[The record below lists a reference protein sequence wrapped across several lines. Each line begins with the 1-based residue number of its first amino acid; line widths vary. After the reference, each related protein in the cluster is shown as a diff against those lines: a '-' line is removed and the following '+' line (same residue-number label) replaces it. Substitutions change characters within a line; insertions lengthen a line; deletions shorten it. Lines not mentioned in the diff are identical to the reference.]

1 MAWGWKLVL
10 MSPVNCLFLAKP
22 LLSNLIGTGLKK
34 AVKKWLP
41 FFASI
46 RDECDNRWSLTKTR
60 YKNGSTRSHHKE
72 INLRHRVKLACLTE
86 LRLRVQSPNTQQA
99 QFLLYTHTHLCSRSH
114 TIWLYYTSSREIIFL
129 YYMASFPSLLCTTNN
144 RLGLSKN
151 TEYSTLK
158 VLSSSLCKRMDCLRS
173 WVRVQLRQFFL
184 DLFRYRVRG

>member
-72 INLRHRVKLACLTE
+72 INLRRVTVKLWSSAAYT
-86 LRLRVQSPNTQQA
+86 TQQA
-99 QFLLYTHTHLCSRSH
+99 HFYCTHIHTHLCSRSH

-158 VLSSSLCKRMDCLRS
+158 VLSSSLCKRKDCLRS
-173 WVRVQLRQFFL
+173 WVRVQLRQFF
-184 DLFRYRVRG
+184 FRSF

>member
-1 MAWGWKLVL
+1 

-72 INLRHRVKLACLTE
+72 INLRRVTVKLWSSLQYST
-86 LRLRVQSPNTQQA
+86 SS
-99 QFLLYTHTHLCSRSH
+99 FLLYTHTHTFVLTFAYNMTLLH
-114 TIWLYYTSSREIIFL
+114 LLTGNYIPILYGF
-129 YYMASFPSLLCTTNN
+129 FPFI
-144 RLGLSKN
+144 
-151 TEYSTLK
+151 TLHDK
-158 VLSSSLCKRMDCLRS
+158 
-173 WVRVQLRQFFL
+173 
-184 DLFRYRVRG
+184 

>member
-1 MAWGWKLVL
+1 MPISCFIKHCWVL
-10 MSPVNCLFLAKP
+10 SMQCLIKP

-72 INLRHRVKLACLTE
+72 INLRRRVTVKLWSSAAY
-86 LRLRVQSPNTQQA
+86 NTQQA
-99 QFLLYTHTHLCSRSH
+99 HFYCTHIHTHLCSRSH

-158 VLSSSLCKRMDCLRS
+158 KF
-173 WVRVQLRQFFL
+173 WVQAYVKERTVVWGPGFESNSGNFL
-184 DLFRYRVRG
+184 RYRVRA

>member
-1 MAWGWKLVL
+1 
-10 MSPVNCLFLAKP
+10 MSLLIASFLAKP
-22 LLSNLIGTGLKK
+22 LLSNLIELAFCYHKK
-34 AVKKWLP
+34 LV
-41 FFASI
+41 FASI

-144 RLGLSKN
+144 RLGLQKIQNIPAFTISI
-151 TEYSTLK
+151 
-158 VLSSSLCKRMDCLRS
+158 
-173 WVRVQLRQFFL
+173 
-184 DLFRYRVRG
+184 

>member
-1 MAWGWKLVL
+1 
-10 MSPVNCLFLAKP
+10 MSLLIASFLAKP
-22 LLSNLIGTGLKK
+22 LFKSDWNWLSFYSHKK
-34 AVKKWLP
+34 VE

-144 RLGLSKN
+144 RLGPYYQKIPN
-151 TEYSTLK
+151 I
-158 VLSSSLCKRMDCLRS
+158 
-173 WVRVQLRQFFL
+173 F
-184 DLFRYRVRG
+184 